1 MTSVGCCYM
10 PAEPVFW
17 LTGLLVF
24 LNLATLVIS
33 YKNLP
38 PRAKDRVLA
47 VVLFGAAALLSV
59 LIFALL
65 WAAFALLLEK
75 FA

>member
-24 LNLATLVIS
+24 LNLVTLVLS

-38 PRAKDRVLA
+38 PEAKNRVLMIF
-47 VVLFGAAALLSV
+47 LYGITALISAS
-59 LIFALL
+59 IFALL